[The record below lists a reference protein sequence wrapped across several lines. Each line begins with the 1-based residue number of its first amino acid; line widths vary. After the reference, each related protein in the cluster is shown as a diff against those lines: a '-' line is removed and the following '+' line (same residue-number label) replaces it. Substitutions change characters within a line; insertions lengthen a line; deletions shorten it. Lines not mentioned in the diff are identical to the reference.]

1 MRFGIVSGENIAQAL
16 LSMILLLVQL
26 LKQQAVILLRWVQVQ
41 PFQVQNP
48 SPLVTATK
56 SKAQAQ
62 ALLATP
68 AALMAMRLMQWVMT
82 TL

>member
-1 MRFGIVSGENIAQAL
+1 
-16 LSMILLLVQL
+16 MILLLVQL
-26 LKQQAVILLRWVQVQ
+26 LKQQAVILLRWAQVQ
-41 PFQVQNP
+41 PLQVQSP
-48 SPLVTATK
+48 SPLVTATM
-56 SKAQAQ
+56 SEAQAQ